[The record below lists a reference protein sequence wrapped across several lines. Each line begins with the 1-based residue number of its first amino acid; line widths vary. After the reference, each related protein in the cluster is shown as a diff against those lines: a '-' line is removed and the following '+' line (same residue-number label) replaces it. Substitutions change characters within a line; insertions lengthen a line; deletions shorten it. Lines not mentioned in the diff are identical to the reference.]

1 MKRSLIVF
9 VLSMSLA
16 CQLPAERLPR
26 PIPEDSGPL
35 PYAELLTRARAQAKV
50 MTESFYVDK
59 WADLED
65 AARGLEQTAR
75 FLERA
80 EDIPETHKQTLPAL
94 CSSLLKDTG
103 KLREAAAVKNIDE
116 VSRTMSQINIE
127 VRQMRL
133 SKDYMPKAGTT
144 PPEKKQ

>member
-1 MKRSLIVF
+1 MLLFI
-9 VLSMSLA
+9 A
-16 CQLPAERLPR
+16 GCQMPAERLPR
-26 PIPEDSGPL
+26 PLPDDSGPL

-50 MTESFYVDK
+50 MLESFYVDK

-80 EDIPETHKQTLPAL
+80 EDVPDTHRESLPAL
-94 CSSLLKDTG
+94 CASLSKNSA
-103 KLREAAAVKNIDE
+103 KLREAAAVKNVDD
-116 VSRTMSQINIE
+116 VNKLMSEINKE

-133 SKDYMPKAGTT
+133 SKDFVPKQPTN
-144 PPEKKQ
+144 PSVPKKGA